1 MKNVEEQILSYP
13 QLSADK
19 KREVEAYVEDHPEW
33 ASLLRDVRSLES
45 LAIGDD
51 GSDPLLTAYVVYQY
65 VQDEDSPSELKEAF
79 SKLEERLQQDPALQ
93 ERAEAIRQRL
103 ADAEDTIDPVRHF
116 EDVTGHGLSSSPPEP
131 TGAAE
136 PTSAFEPAQS
146 TEEGRPL
153 VRSFVDHVRSLPL
166 AIQCAGAA
174 IVLLLG
180 TYVGLFA
187 ASEASQTTLERL
199 AAVEEGGQ
207 VIANYSNTK
216 TRSVTPAPDTATVE
230 MLYVEALSTLRT
242 ARTSTFGLFPSYDAK
257 KLRRVE
263 QRLTE
268 VLDRTDEG
276 SFLALEAR
284 FYLGKVYLAQD
295 RVAAAYNSFKTVVEG
310 GGRKANEAEAILET
324 LETEYP
330 EAATTSKK

>member
-13 QLSADK
+13 QLSAEK
-19 KREVEAYVEDHPEW
+19 KREVEAYVEEHPEW
-33 ASLLRDVRSLES
+33 APLLRDVRSLES
-45 LAIGDD
+45 LATGGD
-51 GSDPLLTAYVVYQY
+51 GSDPLLTAYIVAQY
-65 VQDEDSPSELKEAF
+65 IQGEDSPSKMKETF
-79 SKLEERLQQDPALQ
+79 SRLEERLQQDPDLR

-103 ADAEDTIDPVRHF
+103 ADAEDTLDPVRHF
-116 EDVTGHGLSSSPPEP
+116 EEVTGHRLSLSRPDP
-131 TGAAE
+131 TGSAE
-136 PTSAFEPAQS
+136 SMSVFQSASSKED
-146 TEEGRPL
+146 GRPL
-153 VRSFVDHVRSLPL
+153 VRSFVDHLRSLPL

-207 VIANYSNTK
+207 VVENYSNTK
-216 TRSVTPAPDTATVE
+216 TRSATPAPDTTTVDE
-230 MLYVEALSTLRT
+230 LYVEALSSLRT
-242 ARTSTFGLFPSYDAK
+242 ARTSTLGLFPSYDAK
-257 KLRRVE
+257 TLRHVE

-268 VLDRTDEG
+268 VLDRTEEG

-284 FYLGKVYLAQD
+284 FYLGKVYLAQA
-295 RVAAAYNSFKTVVEG
+295 RVDAAYEAFKTVVERD
-310 GGRKANEAEAILET
+310 GRKANEAQAILET

-330 EAATTSKK
+330 EVARASE